1 MKPLHFLGASLSELK
16 AFPAEVQRKAGFQL
30 NKVQTGQIP
39 AHWKPMTTI
48 GTGVM
53 AWKIRING
61 EYRVIY
67 VAKFTEAI
75 YVLHVFAKKTPKTA
89 QTDLELAKTRYQQL
103 LKDRQ
108 ILWKS

>member
-1 MKPLHFLGASLSELK
+1 
-16 AFPAEVQRKAGFQL
+16 
-30 NKVQTGQIP
+30 VQTGQIP
-39 AHWKPMTTI
+39 AHWKPLTTI

-53 AWKIRING
+53 ELKIRING

-75 YVLHVFAKKTPKTA
+75 YVLHVFAKKTPKTS